1 MRLQQMNAHAALRQ
15 MMQKEVSLRS
25 TQGEAIQAIQDGNSP
40 VVAIMPTG
48 SGKSVLFMLSAW
60 AEAGGVTVVV
70 VLLNGL
76 REDMVF
82 RCKKFRIRY
91 TV

>member
-1 MRLQQMNAHAALRQ
+1 MRLQQMNAYAALRQ

-48 SGKSVLFMLSAW
+48 SGKSVLFMLPA
-60 AEAGGVTVVV
+60 
-70 VLLNGL
+70 
-76 REDMVF
+76 
-82 RCKKFRIRY
+82 
-91 TV
+91 